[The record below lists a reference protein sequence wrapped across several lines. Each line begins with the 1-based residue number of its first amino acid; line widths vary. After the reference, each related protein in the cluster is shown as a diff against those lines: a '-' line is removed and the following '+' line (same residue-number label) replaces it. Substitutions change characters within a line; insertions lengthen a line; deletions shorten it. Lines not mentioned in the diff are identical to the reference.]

1 MGKLLLVRHAT
12 TPGTRRAAF
21 PADEPLD
28 PAGLEE
34 AGLLAE
40 LLPVPDRAVT
50 SPALRARQTAEAAG
64 LDPTVEEDLAECDF
78 GTWAGMSLEEVGR
91 LDPAGLRA
99 WWEDPWAR
107 PHGGES
113 LTEVLTRVGRFL
125 ERARGWEGTTVAVTH
140 GGPVRCAILACLGA
154 PAAAFWRIDVA
165 PASLTQLHASGDG
178 WRLVR
183 ANRRVAWCGP

>member
-1 MGKLLLVRHAT
+1 MGRLLLVRHAA

-21 PADEPLD
+21 PTDEALD

-34 AGLLAE
+34 AGLLAA
-40 LLPVPDRAVT
+40 LLPPDRAVT

-64 LDPTVEEDLAECDF
+64 LDPVVEEDLAECDF
-78 GTWAGMSLEEVGR
+78 GSWAGMSLEQVGR
-91 LDPAGLRA
+91 VDPEGLRA
-99 WWEDPWAR
+99 WREEAWAR

-113 LTEVLTRVGRFL
+113 LAQLLARVGRFL
-125 ERARGWEGTTVAVTH
+125 ERARGWRGTTVAVTH
-140 GGPVRCAILACLGA
+140 GGPVRGAILACLGA

-165 PASLTQLHASGDG
+165 PASLTELHPAREG

-183 ANRRVAWCGP
+183 ANRTVARCVP